1 MNYKIIIALFMVIM
15 VSACALEKE
24 DSDTL
29 YGVYSYTIA
38 SAVIDNITDKITQD
52 NKITFNIEYTLSSN
66 GKFGDDTDS
75 EIKKSYIEI
84 SSAKIYLYQGQN
96 QIQSFDMNTIKPN
109 DRLMYN
115 TSKKDNETITLDK
128 KLEKGEYIF
137 SIIIQGREKSGKG
150 TSTINNEF
158 GGEFGI
164 SISNTF
170 YD

>member
-24 DSDTL
+24 DSDKL

-52 NKITFNIEYTLSSN
+52 NKITFNIKYTLSSN
-66 GKFGDDTDS
+66 GNWKFGDDTDS
-75 EIKKSYIEI
+75 DIKKSYIEI

-115 TSKKDNETITLDK
+115 TNKKDNETITLDK

-150 TSTINNEF
+150 ISTINNEF
-158 GGEFGI
+158 GGEFG
-164 SISNTF
+164 
-170 YD
+170 YQYK

>member
-1 MNYKIIIALFMVIM
+1 MNYKIIIALFMVVM

-24 DSDTL
+24 DSDKL

-38 SAVIDNITDKITQD
+38 SAVIDNITDNITQD
-52 NKITFNIEYTLSSN
+52 NKTTFNIKYTLSSN
-66 GKFGDDTDS
+66 GKLGDALDS
-75 EIKKSYIEI
+75 NIKKSYIEI

-115 TSKKDNETITLDK
+115 EIRNDNETITLDK
-128 KLEKGEYIF
+128 KLEQGEYIF
-137 SIIIQGREKSGKG
+137 SIIIQGMEKDKDGR
-150 TSTINNEF
+150 STTNNEF
-158 GGEFGI
+158 GGEFGYKY
-164 SISNTF
+164 SNTF